1 MLKKAVC
8 GSLAV
13 TLLAGFLFGRDMFSY
28 ANTACRNVKQAVKS
42 EITPE
47 FELDR
52 IRHEIEHLLPEI
64 RQHMAIVA
72 EQSVDLKDM
81 QRDIEEKQ
89 AALAKQKDAILA
101 LRSDLSSGDDSF
113 TYRQVSYTRGE
124 VESDLASRFESF
136 RVGEEALKRDRQ
148 ILDAHRQTLQA
159 NQKKLDAYLS
169 SKQALTV
176 QVSQL
181 EARLK
186 TIQATEAVNRIEFD
200 DTRLSRVEGMIGD
213 LNHALDVRE
222 SLIEAEGTTLGRIP
236 VEEDAA
242 EVHTDVVAE
251 IDSHFG
257 LEESDSVVTVAA
269 ESSL

>member
-1 MLKKAVC
+1 MLKKAIC

-13 TLLAGFLFGRDMFSY
+13 KLLAGFLFGRDVFSY
-28 ANTACRNVKQAVKS
+28 ANTACRNVQQAVKS

-52 IRHEIEHLLPEI
+52 IRNEIENLLPEI

-72 EQSVDLKDM
+72 EQSVDLKDK

-89 AALAKQKDAILA
+89 AKLEKQKDAILA
-101 LRSDLSSGDDSF
+101 LRSDLSSGADSF

-124 VESDLASRFESF
+124 VESDLATRFESF
-136 RVGEEALKRDRQ
+136 RVGEEALDRDRQ

-159 NQKKLDAYLS
+159 NQKKLDEYLGV
-169 SKQALTV
+169 KQTLAV
-176 QVSQL
+176 KVSQL

-186 TIQATEAVNRIEFD
+186 TIQATEAVNRIQFD
-200 DTRLSRVEGMIGD
+200 DSRLSRVDEMIGD

-222 SLIEAEGTTLGRIP
+222 SLIETEGNTLGRIP

-242 EVHTDVVAE
+242 EIHTDVVAE

-257 LEESDSVVTVAA
+257 LEDNDGVVTVSAD
-269 ESSL
+269 SSL

>member
-1 MLKKAVC
+1 MLKKVVC
-8 GSLAV
+8 GSLAA
-13 TLLAGFLFGRDMFSY
+13 TMLAGVLFGRDMFSY
-28 ANTACRNVKQAVKS
+28 ANTACKNVRSAVKS

-52 IRHEIEHLLPEI
+52 IRNEIERLMPEI

-72 EQSVDLKDM
+72 EQSVDVKDL
-81 QRDIEEKQ
+81 QRDIEKKRSK
-89 AALAKQKDAILA
+89 LDKQKDAILA
-101 LRSDLSSGDDSF
+101 LRSDLSQDGESF
-113 TYRQVSYTRGE
+113 TYRHVSYTRGE
-124 VESDLASRFESF
+124 VEADLENRFTSF
-136 RVGEEALKRDRQ
+136 RAGEEALKRDQQ
-148 ILDAHRQTLQA
+148 ILDAQRQTLQA
-159 NQKKLDAYLS
+159 NQKKLDAYLG
-169 SKQALTV
+169 SKQTLTV

-186 TIQATEAVNRIEFD
+186 TIQATEAVNQIEFD
-200 DTRLSRVEGMIGD
+200 DTRLSHVEEMIGE

-222 SLIEAEGTTLGRIP
+222 SLIETEGNVLGRIP
-236 VEEDAA
+236 IEAEVE

-257 LEESDSVVTVAA
+257 LEEDNGVVTVSA